1 MNRFKNVKFLGV
13 LYFSIILVFS
23 LFYMI
28 LFKINTDSFILNNQ
42 LNLRP
47 IHDAYEFLWIDEK
60 KEKIVLPSKDLN
72 TLQLK
77 IDKIINRI
85 ENAKKYLKNIE
96 ETKIILKRKRK
107 LLLEENSQQRD
118 INIDKYKNIEKKLA
132 IYTTEKTLIKELKIL
147 NSLSNKNNDLV
158 IANKRVILSQVTLQR
173 LEEDLRIATYILKHM
188 GSFSDP
194 VLSKK
199 IFEIDENLSV
209 LSNKYMKYVHS
220 IGNDRGLMYEYLNE
234 WSSERNYLL
243 NFIDF
248 FYYSVG
254 ISTTTTFG
262 DITANSHSAR
272 SLVSLQLLL
281 SVLVMG
287 MFFNA
292 ISLRDK

>member
-60 KEKIVLPSKDLN
+60 KEKIVLSSKDLN

-118 INIDKYKNIEKKLA
+118 INIDKYKNIEKKSA

-147 NSLSNKNNDLV
+147 NSLSLLHDIK
-158 IANKRVILSQVTLQR
+158 SFP
-173 LEEDLRIATYILKHM
+173 LKK
-188 GSFSDP
+188 S
-194 VLSKK
+194 
-199 IFEIDENLSV
+199 IFE
-209 LSNKYMKYVHS
+209 
-220 IGNDRGLMYEYLNE
+220 
-234 WSSERNYLL
+234 
-243 NFIDF
+243 
-248 FYYSVG
+248 
-254 ISTTTTFG
+254 
-262 DITANSHSAR
+262 
-272 SLVSLQLLL
+272 
-281 SVLVMG
+281 
-287 MFFNA
+287 
-292 ISLRDK
+292 